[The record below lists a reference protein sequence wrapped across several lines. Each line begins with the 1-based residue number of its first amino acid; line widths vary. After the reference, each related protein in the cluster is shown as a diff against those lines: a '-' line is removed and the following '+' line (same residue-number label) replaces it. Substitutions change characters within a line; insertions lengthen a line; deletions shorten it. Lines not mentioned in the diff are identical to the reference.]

1 MAERREIMEGNPR
14 SSFSQPWR
22 PRRQRFPSNA
32 TNQPKVSTFAQRV
45 TPPST
50 TGSISNASTS
60 DDFNNNDEDS
70 QGSSNFDTLN
80 GTCPYM
86 CPGK

>member
-1 MAERREIMEGNPR
+1 MEERREMMEGNPR

-45 TPPST
+45 TPPPT
-50 TGSISNASTS
+50 TGSINDASTS
-60 DDFNNNDEDS
+60 DFNNSEEVS
-70 QGSSNFDTLN
+70 QGSSNFETLN